1 MIHSVVMDKRF
12 TITVG
17 YFLTCAIC
25 KQRVLHSD
33 SNSANT
39 KSWSIPEARCK
50 KCMDLIEKA
59 INVKQKKRNEEH
71 YVELLCYTFIML
83 EFFVQRFYQISFL
96 LNTRLTRL
104 AVNNHTKNDW
114 ELIFFLKN
122 CVLYTIAKSLQHN
135 KSKLNIEN
143 YDFIDFQFIWS
154 RMQNNMN
161 HDIKMS
167 FP

>member
-114 ELIFFLKN
+114 ELIFFWKIVSCTQLQNHCNTTKANWILKTMI
-122 CVLYTIAKSLQHN
+122 LLIFS
-135 KSKLNIEN
+135 S
-143 YDFIDFQFIWS
+143 YDLECKITWTMI
-154 RMQNNMN
+154 
-161 HDIKMS
+161 
-167 FP
+167 